1 MQSSISFLSMVGSA
15 SSFVTTS
22 KVVMSFMD
30 YGHWTWPTP
39 AGSLYH
45 HLKALMSHPG
55 SRAMT
60 QEVNAMTRQMT
71 QLDVYLWSLGD
82 LPTLMGYTVLAAAI
96 PILPS
101 ARAIMFGE
109 KTEFVF
115 RFWQCTNARSC
126 EDC

>member
-1 MQSSISFLSMVGSA
+1 MA
-15 SSFVTTS
+15 
-22 KVVMSFMD
+22 
-30 YGHWTWPTP
+30 
-39 AGSLYH
+39 
-45 HLKALMSHPG
+45 
-55 SRAMT
+55 

-115 RFWQCTNARSC
+115 IFGNVQMHAPLKMVRPLFPRAWPTAPLLLLLHF
-126 EDC
+126 